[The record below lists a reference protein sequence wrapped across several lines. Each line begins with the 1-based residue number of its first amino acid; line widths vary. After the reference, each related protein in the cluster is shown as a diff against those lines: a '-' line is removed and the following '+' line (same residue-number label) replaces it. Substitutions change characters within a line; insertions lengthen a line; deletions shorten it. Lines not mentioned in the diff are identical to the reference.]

1 MEIPILNS
9 GPWCHLAAGE
19 PCKLEGWSFPVDDML
34 SAARMGFWG
43 RLAIMQ
49 CFS

>member
-1 MEIPILNS
+1 MEIPTLNS
-9 GPWCHLAAGE
+9 DPRCHLAAGE
-19 PCKLEGWSFPVDDML
+19 TWKLEGWSFLVDAML

-43 RLAIMQ
+43 RMAITP